1 MLQLDRSRT
10 GGSGAALAGSEAGGD
25 GGGSSKSRVLW
36 EEALCIEAS
45 FKVYGANVS
54 GLAVDALHLVN
65 ETYKLYKGVRYTTMS
80 GRFVVRV

>member
-1 MLQLDRSRT
+1 
-10 GGSGAALAGSEAGGD
+10 
-25 GGGSSKSRVLW
+25 
-36 EEALCIEAS
+36 
-45 FKVYGANVS
+45 VYGANVS